1 MKTTPKTLGFVMIT
15 VLVTLG
21 SVALAYHNVFGVFTH
36 ERYGT
41 FLTDT
46 AGKTLYIFKS
56 DTQGSGES
64 TCYDG
69 CASAWPPYIVSE
81 APGEAHDEVT
91 GELGTITRKD
101 GSLQATYNGWPL
113 YYFAGDAAPGDANGQ
128 NVGEVW
134 FVANVE

>member
-1 MKTTPKTLGFVMIT
+1 MKTTLGFTIMT
-15 VLVTLG
+15 VLVTF
-21 SVALAYHNVFGVFTH
+21 SSFALAYHNVFSVFTH
-36 ERYGT
+36 EQYGS

-64 TCYDG
+64 TCYDA
-69 CASAWPPYIVSE
+69 CASAWPPYLVTE

-91 GELGTITRKD
+91 GELSTITRKD
-101 GSLQATYNGWPL
+101 GSMQATYNGWPL
-113 YYFAGDAAPGDANGQ
+113 YYFAGDTAPGDANGQ
-128 NVGEVW
+128 GVGEVW